1 MLPRQR
7 MPAGG
12 AMNGKIDNWMGK
24 RVWIIG
30 ASSGIGAACATL
42 LLERG
47 ASVALSARHR
57 ASLELLCAGQ
67 PLAQALPLD
76 ITVPAQLHA
85 ACGQLQQQWSHIDLI
100 LVVAGGYQAMRAD
113 DFDLAAAQGLLALNV
128 GGVFNCLEQALPW
141 LLRQGSGGI
150 GLVASVAGYGG
161 LPKALAYGAS
171 KAALINL
178 TESLYLDLHPRGIDV
193 YQINPGFVA
202 TPLTAGNDFKM
213 PALMTAADAAAAMLD
228 GIERGQFHI
237 HFPKRFTNTM
247 RLARLLPYR
256 AYFWLIRKVTGA

>member
-1 MLPRQR
+1 
-7 MPAGG
+7 
-12 AMNGKIDNWMGK
+12 MNRKITSWAGK

-30 ASSGIGAACATL
+30 ASSGIGAACATM
-42 LLERG
+42 LLEQG
-47 ASVALSARHR
+47 ACVALSARHR
-57 ASLELLCAGQ
+57 ASLEQLCEGQ
-67 PLAQALPLD
+67 PLALALPLD
-76 ITVPAQLHA
+76 ITEPLQVRAVCGELTQL
-85 ACGQLQQQWSHIDLI
+85 WSHVDLI

-113 DFDLAAAQGLLALNV
+113 DFDLAAAQSLLALNV
-128 GGVFNCLEQALPW
+128 GGVFNCLAHALPL
-141 LLRQGSGGI
+141 LLRQGAGGI
-150 GLVASVAGYGG
+150 GIVASVAGYGG

-202 TPLTAGNDFKM
+202 TPLTAGNDFTM
-213 PALMTAADAAAAMLD
+213 PALITAPQAAAAMLD

-237 HFPKRFTNTM
+237 HFPKRFTQCM

-256 AYFWLIRKVTGA
+256 AYFWLIRKVTGL

>member
-1 MLPRQR
+1 
-7 MPAGG
+7 
-12 AMNGKIDNWMGK
+12 MNGKIDNWMGK

-76 ITVPAQLHA
+76 ITVPEQLRA

>member
-1 MLPRQR
+1 
-7 MPAGG
+7 
-12 AMNGKIDNWMGK
+12 MNRKIDNWVGK

-30 ASSGIGAACATL
+30 ASTGIGAACATL

-57 ASLELLCAGQ
+57 DKLEQVCARQ
-67 PLAQALPLD
+67 PLALALPLD
-76 ITVPAQLHA
+76 ITQPAQVQA
-85 ACGQLQQQWSHIDLI
+85 VCASLQQQWSRIDLV
-100 LVVAGGYQAMRAD
+100 LVVAGGYTAMRAD
-113 DFDLAAAQGLLALNV
+113 DFDLAQAQSLMDLNV
-128 GGVFNCLEQALPW
+128 GGVFNCLAPVLP
-141 LLRQGSGGI
+141 LLLKQGAGGI
-150 GLVASVAGYGG
+150 GIVASVAGYGG
-161 LPKALAYGAS
+161 LPKALVYGAS

-193 YQINPGFVA
+193 YQINPGFVD

-213 PALMTAADAAAAMLD
+213 PALMTAHDAAVAMLD

-237 HFPKRFTNTM
+237 HFPKRFTNSM

-256 AYFWLIRKVTGA
+256 AYFWLINKVTGL

>member
-1 MLPRQR
+1 
-7 MPAGG
+7 
-12 AMNGKIDNWMGK
+12 MNRKIAIWAGK

-30 ASSGIGAACATL
+30 ASSGIGAACAAL
-42 LLERG
+42 LLEQG
-47 ASVALSARHR
+47 ACVALSARHR
-57 ASLELLCAGQ
+57 ASLEQLCVGQ

-76 ITVPAQLHA
+76 ITQPLQVRAV
-85 ACGQLQQQWSHIDLI
+85 CGELRQQWSHIDLI

-113 DFDLAAAQGLLALNV
+113 SFDLEAAQGLLALNV

-141 LLRQGSGGI
+141 LLQQGSGGI
-150 GLVASVAGYGG
+150 GIVASVAGYGG

-178 TESLYLDLHPRGIDV
+178 TESLYLDLHGRGIDV

-213 PALMTAADAAAAMLD
+213 PALMTARDAAAAMLD

-237 HFPKRFTNTM
+237 HFPKRFTNTL

-256 AYFWLIRKVTGA
+256 AYFWLIRKVTGL

>member
-1 MLPRQR
+1 
-7 MPAGG
+7 
-12 AMNGKIDNWMGK
+12 MNRKITNWAGK

-42 LLERG
+42 LLEQG
-47 ASVALSARHR
+47 ACVALSARHR
-57 ASLELLCAGQ
+57 ASLELLCEGQ

-76 ITVPAQLHA
+76 ITQPAQLRA
-85 ACGQLQQQWSHIDLI
+85 VCADLQQQWTHIDLI

-113 DFDLAAAQGLLALNV
+113 SFDLEAAQGLLALNV

-141 LLRQGSGGI
+141 LLRQGCGGI
-150 GLVASVAGYGG
+150 GIVASVAGYGG

-178 TESLYLDLHPRGIDV
+178 TESLYLDLHGRGIDV

-202 TPLTAGNDFKM
+202 TPLTADNDFKM
-213 PALMTAADAAAAMLD
+213 PALMTAHDAAAAMLD

-237 HFPKRFTNTM
+237 HFPKRFTNTL

-256 AYFWLIRKVTGA
+256 AYFWLIRKVTGV

>member
-1 MLPRQR
+1 
-7 MPAGG
+7 
-12 AMNGKIDNWMGK
+12 MNRKITSWAGK

-30 ASSGIGAACATL
+30 ASCGIGAACAPL
-42 LLERG
+42 LLEQG
-47 ASVALSARHR
+47 ACVALSARHR
-57 ASLELLCAGQ
+57 ASLEQLCQGQ

-76 ITVPAQLHA
+76 ITQPAQLRGVCA
-85 ACGQLQQQWSHIDLI
+85 QLQLQWTHIDLI

-113 DFDLAAAQGLLALNV
+113 SFDLEAAQSLLALNV

-150 GLVASVAGYGG
+150 GIVASVAGYGG

-202 TPLTAGNDFKM
+202 TPLTADNDFKM
-213 PALMTAADAAAAMLD
+213 PALMTAHDAAAAMLD

-237 HFPKRFTNTM
+237 HFPKRFTNTL

-256 AYFWLIRKVTGA
+256 AYFWLIRKVTGV

>member
-1 MLPRQR
+1 
-7 MPAGG
+7 
-12 AMNGKIDNWMGK
+12 MNRKITNWAGK

-30 ASSGIGAACATL
+30 ASSGIGAACASL
-42 LLERG
+42 LLEQG
-47 ASVALSARHR
+47 ACVALSARHR
-57 ASLELLCAGQ
+57 ASLELLCEGQ

-76 ITVPAQLHA
+76 ITQPAQLRA
-85 ACGQLQQQWSHIDLI
+85 VCADLQQQWPQIDLI

-113 DFDLAAAQGLLALNV
+113 SFDLKAAQGLLALNV

-150 GLVASVAGYGG
+150 GIVASVAGYGG

-178 TESLYLDLHPRGIDV
+178 TESLYLDLHGRGIDV

-202 TPLTAGNDFKM
+202 TPLTADNDFKM
-213 PALMTAADAAAAMLD
+213 PALMTAHDAAVAMLD
-228 GIERGQFHI
+228 GIERGHFHI
-237 HFPKRFTNTM
+237 HFPKRFTNTL

-256 AYFWLIRKVTGA
+256 AYFWLIRKVTGL

>member
-1 MLPRQR
+1 
-7 MPAGG
+7 
-12 AMNGKIDNWMGK
+12 MNRRITSWAGK

-30 ASSGIGAACATL
+30 ASSGIGAACATQL
-42 LLERG
+42 LAQG

-57 ASLELLCAGQ
+57 ASLEQLCEGQ
-67 PLAQALPLD
+67 PLALALPLD
-76 ITVPAQLHA
+76 ITQQAQVRA
-85 ACGQLQQQWSHIDLI
+85 VCAELQQQWPHIDLI
-100 LVVAGGYQAMRAD
+100 LVVAGGYQSMRAD
-113 DFDLAAAQGLLALNV
+113 SFDLEAAQGLLALNV

-141 LLRQGSGGI
+141 LLRQGRGGI
-150 GLVASVAGYGG
+150 GIVASVAGYGG

-193 YQINPGFVA
+193 YQINPGFVD
-202 TPLTAGNDFKM
+202 TPLTAGNDFTM
-213 PALMTAADAAAAMLD
+213 PALMTAQDAAAAMLD

-237 HFPKRFTNTM
+237 HFPRRFTNFL

-256 AYFWLIRKVTGA
+256 AYFWLIRKVTGL

>member
-1 MLPRQR
+1 MNRKISSW
-7 MPAGG
+7 AG
-12 AMNGKIDNWMGK
+12 KH
-24 RVWIIG
+24 VWIIG
-30 ASSGIGAACATL
+30 ASSGIGAACATS
-42 LLERG
+42 LLEQG
-47 ASVALSARHR
+47 ACVALSARHR
-57 ASLELLCAGQ
+57 ASLEQRCQGY

-76 ITVPAQLHA
+76 ITEPAQLRAVCAH
-85 ACGQLQQQWSHIDLI
+85 LQQQWTHIDLI

-113 DFDLAAAQGLLALNV
+113 SFDLEAAQGLLALNV

-150 GLVASVAGYGG
+150 GIVGSVAGYGG

-202 TPLTAGNDFKM
+202 TPLTADNDFKM
-213 PALMTAADAAAAMLD
+213 PALMTAQAAAAAMLD

-256 AYFWLIRKVTGA
+256 AYFWLIRKVTGL

>member
-1 MLPRQR
+1 
-7 MPAGG
+7 
-12 AMNGKIDNWMGK
+12 MNRKISSWAGK
-24 RVWIIG
+24 RVWVIG

-42 LLERG
+42 LLEQR
-47 ASVALSARHR
+47 ACVALSARHR
-57 ASLELLCAGQ
+57 ASLELLCQGQ

-76 ITVPAQLHA
+76 ITEPAQLRA
-85 ACGQLQQQWSHIDLI
+85 VCAQLQQQWTHIDLI

-113 DFDLAAAQGLLALNV
+113 SFDLEAAQGLLALNV

-150 GLVASVAGYGG
+150 GIVGSVAGYGG

-178 TESLYLDLHPRGIDV
+178 TESLYLDLHGRGIDV

-202 TPLTAGNDFKM
+202 TPLTADNDFKM
-213 PALMTAADAAAAMLD
+213 PALMTAHDAAAAMLD

-237 HFPKRFTNTM
+237 HFPKRFTNIL

-256 AYFWLIRKVTGA
+256 AYFWLIRKVTGL

>member
-1 MLPRQR
+1 
-7 MPAGG
+7 
-12 AMNGKIDNWMGK
+12 MNRKISSWAGK
-24 RVWIIG
+24 RVWVIG
-30 ASSGIGAACATL
+30 ASSGIGAACGTL
-42 LLERG
+42 LLEQG
-47 ASVALSARHR
+47 ACVALSARHR
-57 ASLELLCAGQ
+57 ASLELLCQGQ

-76 ITVPAQLHA
+76 ITQPAQLRA
-85 ACGQLQQQWSHIDLI
+85 VCAQLQQQWTHIDLI

-113 DFDLAAAQGLLALNV
+113 SFDLEAAQGLLALNV

-150 GLVASVAGYGG
+150 GIVASVAGYGG

-178 TESLYLDLHPRGIDV
+178 TESLYLDLHGRGIDV

-202 TPLTAGNDFKM
+202 TPLTADNDFAM
-213 PALMTAADAAAAMLD
+213 PALMTAHDAAAAMLD

-237 HFPKRFTNTM
+237 HFPKRFTNTL

-256 AYFWLIRKVTGA
+256 AYFWLISKVTGL

>member
-1 MLPRQR
+1 
-7 MPAGG
+7 
-12 AMNGKIDNWMGK
+12 MNGKISNWAGK
-24 RVWIIG
+24 HVWIIG

-42 LLERG
+42 LLEQG
-47 ASVALSARHR
+47 ACVALSARHR
-57 ASLELLCAGQ
+57 ASLEQLCEGQ
-67 PLAQALPLD
+67 PLALALPLD
-76 ITVPAQLHA
+76 ITQPAQLRA
-85 ACGQLQQQWSHIDLI
+85 AGAQLAQQWLHIDLI

-113 DFDLAAAQGLLALNV
+113 DFDLEAAQSLLALNV
-128 GGVFNCLEQALPW
+128 GGIFNCLDVALPW
-141 LLRQGSGGI
+141 LLRQGRGGI
-150 GLVASVAGYGG
+150 GIVASVAGYGG

-178 TESLYLDLHPRGIDV
+178 TESLYLDLHRRGIDV

-213 PALMTAADAAAAMLD
+213 PALMTAQDAAAAMLD

-237 HFPKRFTNTM
+237 HFPKRFTNTL

-256 AYFWLIRKVTGA
+256 AYFWLIRKVTGL

>member
-1 MLPRQR
+1 MNRKITSW
-7 MPAGG
+7 AG
-12 AMNGKIDNWMGK
+12 KH
-24 RVWIIG
+24 VWIIG

-42 LLERG
+42 LLEQG

-57 ASLELLCAGQ
+57 ASLERLCEGQ

-76 ITVPAQLHA
+76 ITEHAQLRA
-85 ACGQLQQQWSHIDLI
+85 VSAQLQQQWTHIDLI

-113 DFDLAAAQGLLALNV
+113 SFDLEAAQDLLALNV

-150 GLVASVAGYGG
+150 GIVASVAGYGG

-202 TPLTAGNDFKM
+202 TPLTADNDFTM
-213 PALMTAADAAAAMLD
+213 PALMTAPDAAVAMLD

-256 AYFWLIRKVTGA
+256 VYFWLIRKVTGV